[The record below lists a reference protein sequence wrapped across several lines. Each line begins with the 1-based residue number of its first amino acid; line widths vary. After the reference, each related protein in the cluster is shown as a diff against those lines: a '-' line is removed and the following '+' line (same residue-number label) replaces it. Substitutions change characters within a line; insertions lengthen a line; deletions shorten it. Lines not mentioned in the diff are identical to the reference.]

1 MPLFGVLPIDKRAGI
16 SSRVVVNRIERLV
29 RSERVGHTG
38 TLDPMATGVL
48 LMAIGSATKLVE
60 FSHELAKGYEATF
73 ELGKSSDTL
82 DATGEVKEADIA
94 VQPSAEAIQ
103 TELSKWQGRVQQVP
117 PNFSALVIDGRRAYK
132 MARKG
137 VEFDLAPREVE
148 INRLELVDYQF
159 PFFKLNIECG
169 SGTYVRA
176 IGRDIA
182 QGLGTHAIMTALTRT
197 RVGPFTL
204 DDCVDA
210 RGLYNRYE
218 VQQHLHPPQR
228 LVHNWYTVTLNEEQ
242 TIDLRNGQ
250 TLRLNEQI
258 GRHRFVVVDSAQNL
272 VGLMEATQEAG
283 VFRSLRVFH
292 ADNAANQPKK
302 IKTKQS
308 PES

>member
-1 MPLFGVLPIDKRAGI
+1 MPLFGVLPINKRAGI

-60 FSHELAKGYEATF
+60 FSHELSKGYEATF

-82 DATGEVKEADIA
+82 DATGEITEVDIA
-94 VQPSAEAIQ
+94 TLPTAAEIE
-103 TELSKWQGRVQQVP
+103 TELSKWHGRVFQVP
-117 PNFSALVIDGRRAYK
+117 PNFSALVIEGRRAYK
-132 MARKG
+132 LARKG
-137 VEFDLAPREVE
+137 VEFDLAAREVE
-148 INRLELVDYQF
+148 ISRLELLDYQF
-159 PFFKLNIECG
+159 PMFKLNIECG

-176 IGRDIA
+176 IGRDIG
-182 QGLGTHAIMTALTRT
+182 QGLGTQAIMTSLTRT

-210 RGLYNRYE
+210 RALYNRVE
-218 VQQHLHPPQR
+218 VQQHLYPPQR
-228 LVHNWYTVTLNEEQ
+228 LVHNWYTITLNDEQ
-242 TIDLRNGQ
+242 VIDLRNGVP
-250 TLRLNEQI
+250 LRLEDQI
-258 GRHRFVVVDSAQNL
+258 GRERIAVLDQGEKL

-283 VFRSLRVFH
+283 LFRSLRVFH

>member
-60 FSHELAKGYEATF
+60 FSHELSKGYKATF

-82 DATGEVKEADIA
+82 DATGEVTDVDIS
-94 VQPSAEAIQ
+94 VQPTAEDIQ
-103 TELSKWQGRVQQVP
+103 AELGKWHGRVLQVP
-117 PNFSALVIDGRRAYK
+117 PNFSALVVDGRRAYK

-148 INRLELVDYQF
+148 ISHLELLEYQF
-159 PFFKLNIECG
+159 PVLQLNIECG
-169 SGTYVRA
+169 SGTYVRS

-182 QGLGTHAIMTALTRT
+182 QGLGTQAIMTALTRT

-204 DDCVDA
+204 EDCVDA
-210 RGLYNRYE
+210 RGLYNRIE

-228 LVHNWYTVTLNEEQ
+228 LVDNWHTVTLNEEQ
-242 TIDLRNGQ
+242 VIDLRNGVP
-250 TLRLNEQI
+250 LRLDDQI
-258 GRHRFVVVDSAQNL
+258 GRNRFAVVDTDENL
-272 VGLMEATQEAG
+272 VGLMEAIQEAG
-283 VFRSLRVFH
+283 MFRSLRVFH

-302 IKTKQS
+302 IRTKQS